1 MSNKSR
7 KPRLKFTIS
16 FSMFFLILLASVT
29 FYIIKAYET
38 DAYEKYNYKS
48 RAFLNFIKQNPE
60 AFQTSKKIDKE
71 LNKLVD
77 LNEALYLVVEGK
89 DGEVSSA
96 VNIKIAEQKLYSQV
110 EQPSD
115 ITKDNPIFK
124 ISLPVI
130 SENVELG
137 RIYLAFDASE
147 TVAKLHNTKFLIAA
161 FSLAVFLLFVI
172 IIFTSS
178 TVAFR
183 PLTKIISSLDR
194 YIDGDKETKI
204 DYKRN
209 NEIGVLAKKIN
220 SVLRELEKKSSRIK
234 SLNAQLGI
242 AFKEK
247 IYELDSE
254 ISQRRKVELSLYKS
268 EQQFG
273 LVFENAPIGMFIV
286 SPSNRIMNVNKA
298 FCDITDYTKRELID
312 SDIKLLF
319 DESIETTLFN
329 GSDQRHLSYYDLTG
343 EKVMITKNK
352 DKINVIA
359 KCVTIYDDK
368 SVPKHTIVQTLDIT
382 EMKKTQKDLML
393 ALEKAE
399 ESNRLKSAFLAQM
412 SHEIRTPLNAI
423 LTAVPILADEIDKAN
438 EDAQIIID
446 SVDSAGKRLLRTINM
461 ILNMS
466 AVQTGN
472 YKPDFEPIN
481 IEVELE
487 KLIREF
493 KSLCEEKNL
502 SLNFRCFTKEPYIYC
517 DSYTTNQI
525 FQNLIGNSVK
535 YTNRGSIN
543 ISIEN
548 CNNDSIKISIKDTG
562 IGMTQEYI
570 ERLFI
575 PFSQEDVGQKRQYE
589 GNGLGL
595 ALVKK
600 YVEINNA
607 EINVQ
612 SEKNVGSEFS
622 VTFKKYQANSP
633 DVKNNPNETEQI
645 KSVPSSLS
653 QLRA

>member
-1 MSNKSR
+1 MRNKTR
-7 KPRLKFTIS
+7 KLGLKFTLSLSI
-16 FSMFFLILLASVT
+16 FFLILLASVT
-29 FYIIKAYET
+29 FYIINVYET
-38 DAYEKYNYKS
+38 DAYEKYIDKSSAFSNY
-48 RAFLNFIKQNPE
+48 LKQNPR
-60 AFQTSKKIDKE
+60 AFESSKKTDKE
-71 LNKLVD
+71 ILSKLVN
-77 LNEALYLVVEGK
+77 LNDALYLIVEGK
-89 DGEVSSA
+89 DGQVSNA
-96 VNIKIAEQKLYSQV
+96 VNIKAAEQNLYSQI

-115 ITKDNPIFK
+115 ITKDNPVFK
-124 ISLPVI
+124 VSLPII

-137 RIYLAFDASE
+137 RIYLAFDATE
-147 TVAKLHNTKFLIAA
+147 TVAKLHKVKFLIAA
-161 FSLAVFLLFVI
+161 FSLALFLIFVI
-172 IIFTSS
+172 STYIIS
-178 TVAFR
+178 TLSFK
-183 PLTKIISSLDR
+183 PLSKIISSLDR
-194 YIDGDKETKI
+194 IIKGDKEITI

-209 NEIGVLAKKIN
+209 NEIGLLAENIN
-220 SVLRELEKKSSRIK
+220 SVLMELEKASSRIN
-234 SLNAQLGI
+234 SLNSKLGV

-254 ISQRRKVELSLYKS
+254 ISQRRKAELSLYKS
-268 EQQFG
+268 EEQFG

-286 SPSNRIMNVNKA
+286 SPLNKIMNVNKA
-298 FCDITDYTKRELID
+298 FCDITGYTKRELID
-312 SDIKLLF
+312 SHIKLLF
-319 DESIETTLFN
+319 DGSTETTSPAGLEQPDLNYF
-329 GSDQRHLSYYDLTG
+329 DLSG
-343 EKVMITKNK
+343 EKIMGKRNK

-368 SVPKHTIVQTLDIT
+368 SVPKHAIVQTLDIT
-382 EMKKTQKDLML
+382 EIKKTQKDLML

-423 LTAVPILADEIDKAN
+423 LTAVPILADEIDKEN

-446 SVDSAGKRLLRTINM
+446 SVDSAGKRLLRTIDM

-481 IEVELE
+481 IEIELE
-487 KLIREF
+487 KLLREF

-502 SLNFRCFTKEPYIYC
+502 SLNFRCSPKEPYIYC

-548 CNNDSIKISIKDTG
+548 FENDSVKISVKDTG

-570 ERLFI
+570 ERLFL
-575 PFSQEDVGQKRQYE
+575 PFSQEDVGQKREYE

-607 EINVQ
+607 EINVN

-622 VTFKKYQANSP
+622 VTFKKYQANNIE
-633 DVKNNPNETEQI
+633 VKNKEVLVS
-645 KSVPSSLS
+645 KV
-653 QLRA
+653 